1 MKCHP
6 LKNSNT
12 WLSVFVLFLAT
23 TGLLSAQEGAK
34 AKPDEKPQAK
44 KEAEPRQKYT
54 PGRTQSRTYF
64 FKEADK
70 KMGYSI
76 YVPKGYDKSNS
87 YPLIVA
93 LHGLGGSDRGMMRY
107 RGLTQLAQKHGYI
120 VVAPMGYSSSGWYGT
135 RRGRT
140 GELSEKDVMNVLAIT
155 RKELN
160 IDEKRIY
167 LMGHSMGGGGTWHIG
182 MKHSDIWAGL
192 APIAP
197 AIRGRTDELKKAKHI
212 PVILVQGDKD
222 RLVPVSGARRWV
234 ARMKELKMDYT
245 YIEVVGGGHGDV
257 AWKNLPKI
265 FEFFNKREKA
275 GEEGKESKETPKPNP
290 KAPPR
295 KTAKTPAPTLGRVQ
309 SRTYFFKE
317 AGKEMPF
324 SLFVPAGYDKEKEY
338 PLMVALH
345 GLGSSHWQMI
355 RYPGLTRLAQE
366 HGYIVVAPMGYNSS
380 GWYGSR
386 GQTSRRSNPRNLGE
400 MSEKDVLNVLGIVRE
415 ELNIDEKRIYLMGH
429 SMGGGGT
436 WHLGM
441 KYPDIWAALAP
452 VAPAPPRNINDL
464 AKIKRVPVIVVCGD
478 KDGLVRLARV
488 WVARMK
494 ALKMDYEYV
503 EVKGGGHIR
512 PAYEKIPD
520 IYNFFN
526 KHTKKSA
533 DKKKKKDARIRHL
546 KPSRVAALLN

>member
-1 MKCHP
+1 MNYYP
-6 LKNSNT
+6 LKNSNI
-12 WLSVFVLFLAT
+12 WLSVFVFFLAT

-34 AKPDEKPQAK
+34 AKPEI
-44 KEAEPRQKYT
+44 EPRQKYA

-76 YVPKGYDKSNS
+76 YVPKGYDKKKS
-87 YPLIVA
+87 YPLMVA

-140 GELSEKDVMNVLAIT
+140 GELSEKDVMNMLAIT
-155 RKELN
+155 RKDLN
-160 IDEKRIY
+160 VNPKRIY
-167 LMGHSMGGGGTWHIG
+167 LMGHSMGGGGTWHLG
-182 MKHSDIWAGL
+182 MKCPEIWAAL

-197 AIRGRTDELKKAKHI
+197 APPRNIQDLAKARHI
-212 PVILVQGDKD
+212 PVILVQGDEDFFKM
-222 RLVPVSGARRWV
+222 LVRSSRTWA
-234 ARMKELKMDYT
+234 AQMKQLEMDHI
-245 YIEVVGGGHGDV
+245 YIEVKGGGHSDV

-275 GEEGKESKETPKPNP
+275 GDKETKETSKPKPKVPP
-290 KAPPR
+290 K
-295 KTAKTPAPTLGRVQ
+295 KTSKPPAPTPGRVQ

-324 SLFVPAGYDKEKEY
+324 SLFVPRGYNKEKKY

-436 WHLGM
+436 WHIGM

-464 AKIKRVPVIVVCGD
+464 AKIKHVPVIVVCGD
-478 KDGLVRLARV
+478 KDGLVRSARV
-488 WVARMK
+488 WVERMK
-494 ALKMDYEYV
+494 ALKMDHEYI

-512 PAYEKIPD
+512 PAYEKLPE
-520 IYNFFN
+520 IY
-526 KHTKKSA
+526 
-533 DKKKKKDARIRHL
+533 
-546 KPSRVAALLN
+546 